1 LVNRLQTRTAPRI
14 ATYADAVWNNGL
26 RELLL
31 ITAAFFL
38 YSIVRMGSNDRQVEA
53 TYNAVDLVELQRAL
67 WLAHEADIQK
77 LVLWSD
83 LLVQVFN
90 NMYTFGHFWL
100 IGAAGIWLF
109 YFHRERYTLFRNAFF
124 VAGAISLFAFNVMPL
139 APPRLLPGSYGA
151 VDTLH
156 LLSAVN
162 YENSGAFVNEYAAM
176 PSLHVAWNLLI
187 SLAIASTTQN
197 RFVRALCYAMPLLM
211 STTVVVT
218 GNHWILDCVAGYAVG
233 MIGLGLAIVARKEAW
248 RLRQL
253 LDPPSRTASA

>member
-1 LVNRLQTRTAPRI
+1 LPNPSDNGIAARATR
-14 ATYADAVWNNGL
+14 YWSLVWNNGL

-31 ITAAFFL
+31 IAAAFML
-38 YSIVRMGSNDRQVEA
+38 YSLVRMGSNDRQVEA

-77 LVLWSD
+77 LILWSD

-90 NMYTFGHFWL
+90 NLYTFGHFWL

-109 YFHRERYTLFRNAFF
+109 YYHRERYTLFRNAFF
-124 VAGAISLFAFNVMPL
+124 IAGAISLVVFNVLPL

-156 LLSAVN
+156 MLSSVN

-176 PSLHVAWNLLI
+176 PSLHVAWNMLI
-187 SLAIASTTQN
+187 ALAIASVTHN
-197 RFVRALCYAMPLLM
+197 RFVRVLCYAAPLLM

-233 MIGLGLAIVARKEAW
+233 MVGLGLAIVARKEGW

-253 LDPPSRTASA
+253 LDIPSRTASA